1 MFPYFWEK
9 DKEHGE
15 DTMSKY
21 ERFWGEWLYDK
32 VMKLHRADK
41 MSH

>member
-15 DTMSKY
+15 DTKSKY
-21 ERFWGEWLYDK
+21 EQLWGAWLYEK
-32 VMKLHRADK
+32 VMDLHKADK
-41 MSH
+41 MAH